1 MISRFLAQATLS
13 RLSELTCRPK
23 VQHLA
28 WASARG
34 RTRVNV
40 LQLSPRRGELAWARI
55 AELPPV
61 HPHAVAETTQIRPQT
76 HMQLHIIHQKHILH
90 AYKQTTTKRHPKT
103 TLNG

>member
-40 LQLSPRRGELAWARI
+40 LQLSPRRDELAWARI
-55 AELPPV
+55 AELTTV
-61 HPHAVAETTQIRPQT
+61 HPPAVAETTQIRPQT
-76 HMQLHIIHQKHILH
+76 HMQLHIIQQKHILH
-90 AYKQTTTKRHPKT
+90 AYNRQRPKDT
-103 TLNG
+103 RKPL